1 MTEIDLN
8 TLEPVNNAEE
18 HRFEIQLGDDVA
30 LIDYMLNGQN
40 ITMTHTEVPP
50 AFEGKGIAGKLAKFA
65 LDWAKENGYKVNP
78 LCPYVK
84 NYINKHPEYQANA
97 WGY

>member
-1 MTEIDLN
+1 MTDIDLSV
-8 TLEPVNNAEE
+8 LQPVNNAEE
-18 HRFEIQLGDDVA
+18 HRFEIKLGDDIA
-30 LIDYMLNGQN
+30 LIDYMLNGRN

-65 LDWAKENGYKVNP
+65 LDWAAAEGYKVNP

-84 NYINKHPEYQANA
+84 NYINKHPEYQGNA

>member
-1 MTEIDLN
+1 MTDIDLN
-8 TLEPVNNAEE
+8 ALQPVNNAEE
-18 HRFEIQLGDDVA
+18 HRFEIKLGGDVA
-30 LIDYMLNGQN
+30 FIDYMLNGSN

-65 LDWAKENGYKVNP
+65 LDWAAAEGYKVNP
-78 LCPYVK
+78 VCPYVK
-84 NYINKHPEYQANA
+84 SYINKHPEYQANA